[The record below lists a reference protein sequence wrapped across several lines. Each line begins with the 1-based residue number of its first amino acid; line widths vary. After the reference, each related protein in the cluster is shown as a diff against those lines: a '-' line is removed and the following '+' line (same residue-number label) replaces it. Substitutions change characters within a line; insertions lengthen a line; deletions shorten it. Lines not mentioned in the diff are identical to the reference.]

1 MANLKDIRKR
11 IGSVQNTRQITR
23 AMKMVAASKL
33 RRSQDAILNARPYAY
48 RIYAIFL
55 SLAKHEGVEH
65 PLLATRP
72 EKKIRV
78 VVLAGERGLCGAYNA
93 NVMKATTKFIKAK
106 RAEGVE
112 VTLDCIGKKANDF
125 FKKHDKVVKYHE
137 DILGKAN
144 YTKVAKIA
152 DDVLAQYLSE
162 ELDAVY
168 LVYNE
173 FKSAISQKVV
183 VERLIPVSTQ
193 IPDGVVGIMRTSLSD
208 ESKFKNSLFEPSKEA
223 VLNEIIPR
231 HFKTQLFRAVLESIA
246 SEHGS
251 RMAAM
256 ENATKNA
263 SEMIEDLTLEYN
275 KARQASIT
283 KELMEIV
290 GGVEAMR

>member
-23 AMKMVAASKL
+23 AMKMVAAAKL

-55 SLAKHEGVEH
+55 SLAKREGVVH
-65 PLLATRP
+65 PLLVVRP
-72 EKKIRV
+72 EKKVRV
-78 VVLAGERGLCGAYNA
+78 VVLAGERGLCGSYNA
-93 NVMKATTKFIKAK
+93 NVFKETQRFLKTKQ
-106 RAEGVE
+106 AEGVE
-112 VTLDCIGKKANDF
+112 VALSCVGKKAYDF
-125 FKKHDKVVKYHE
+125 FKKHANVVKYH
-137 DILGKAN
+137 DDLLGKAS
-144 YTKVAKIA
+144 YGRVVAVA
-152 DDVLAQYLSE
+152 DEILELYLKE
-162 ELDAVY
+162 ELDAIY

-173 FKSAISQKVV
+173 FKSAIQQKVTT
-183 VERLIPVSTQ
+183 ERLIPVSTNV
-193 IPDGVVGIMRTSLSD
+193 PDGVVGIQRIAAND
-208 ESKFKNSLFEPSKEA
+208 GDRFKDTLFEPSKEA
-223 VLNEIIPR
+223 VLNEVIPR

-246 SEHGS
+246 SEHGA
-251 RMAAM
+251 RMSAM

-263 SEMIEDLTLEYN
+263 SEMIDSLTLEYN

>member
-1 MANLKDIRKR
+1 
-11 IGSVQNTRQITR
+11 
-23 AMKMVAASKL
+23 MVAAAKL

-55 SLAKHEGVEH
+55 SLAKREGVNH
-65 PLLATRP
+65 PLLVERP

-78 VVLAGERGLCGAYNA
+78 VVLAGERGLCGSYNA
-93 NVMKATTKFIKAK
+93 NVFKETQRFIKRK
-106 RAEGVE
+106 TAEGIE
-112 VTLDCIGKKANDF
+112 VSLDCIGKKANDF
-125 FKKHDKVVKYHE
+125 FKKRANVVKYHE
-137 DILGKAN
+137 GILGKTNYSKVALIAEDILG
-144 YTKVAKIA
+144 
-152 DDVLAQYLSE
+152 QYLKE
-162 ELDAVY
+162 ELDAIY

-173 FKSAISQKVV
+173 FKSAIQQKVV
-183 VERLIPVSTQ
+183 VERLIPVSTEV
-193 IPDGVVGIMRTSLSD
+193 PDGVVGIQRAAATD
-208 ESKFKNSLFEPSKEA
+208 QDKFKNTLFEPSKEA
-223 VLNEIIPR
+223 ILNEVIPR
-231 HFKTQLFRAVLESIA
+231 HFKSQLFRAVLESIA

-251 RMAAM
+251 RMSAM

>member
-48 RIYAIFL
+48 RIYSIFL
-55 SLAKHEGVEH
+55 SLAKREGVEH
-65 PLLATRP
+65 PLLVTRE
-72 EKKIRV
+72 EKKVRV
-78 VVLAGERGLCGAYNA
+78 VVLAGERGLCGSYNA
-93 NVMKATTKFIKAK
+93 NVIKETTRFLKKK
-106 RAEGVE
+106 RAEGVD
-112 VTLDCIGKKANDF
+112 VTIDCIGKKANDF
-125 FKKHDKVVKYHE
+125 FKKHDKVVHYHE
-137 DILGKAN
+137 GILGKAN
-144 YTKVAKIA
+144 FTRVSQIA
-152 DDVLAQYLSE
+152 EEVLKQYLAE

-193 IPDGVVGIMRTSLSD
+193 VPDGVVGIQRTALTD
-208 ESKFKNSLFEPSKEA
+208 EAKFQNSLYEPSKEA

-263 SEMIEDLTLEYN
+263 SEMIDDLTLEYN
-275 KARQASIT
+275 KARQAAIT